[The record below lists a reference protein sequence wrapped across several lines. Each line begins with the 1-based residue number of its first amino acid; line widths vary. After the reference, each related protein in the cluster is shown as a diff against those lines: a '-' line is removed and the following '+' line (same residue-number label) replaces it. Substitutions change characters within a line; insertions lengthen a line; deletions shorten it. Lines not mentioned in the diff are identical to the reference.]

1 MVMDDTTNPTEA
13 AGSIPGMMPYIRPGQ
28 RRVDI
33 GNRESWRHLLSQE
46 DQRCVDSGFSAGV
59 LSISFGSSSGVS
71 PDGQTAEQRMAEVLD
86 VVLETVSFTDR
97 VCMLSAT
104 ELAVLLIP
112 LPDLQEAELRAIAV
126 DVALRAAGIDAGIG
140 WAVRRPVAM
149 MGDRPLQEAA
159 ARADA
164 NAATAHGRHLRLV

>member
-1 MVMDDTTNPTEA
+1 MVMDNTTNTTQA
-13 AGSIPGMMPYIRPGQ
+13 AGPVPGMIPYIRPGQ

-33 GNRESWRHLLSQE
+33 GNRESWRHLLAQE
-46 DQRCVDSGFSAGV
+46 DQRCVESGFGAGV
-59 LSISFGSSSGVS
+59 LSISFGSSSGAE
-71 PDGQTAEQRMAEVLD
+71 PDGQTVEQRMAEVLD

-104 ELAVLLIP
+104 EIAVLIIP
-112 LPDLQEAELRAIAV
+112 LPDVHEAELRAIAV
-126 DVALRAAGIDAGIG
+126 DVALRDAGIDAGIG
-140 WAVRRPVAM
+140 WAVRRPIGV
-149 MGDRPLQEAA
+149 MGDRPLQVAA